1 MRIETWGGLKL
12 RITGGD
18 DREGSGNGPVVVL
31 LHGFGAPGEDLVSLW
46 RVLDVPR
53 GTRFVFP
60 EALLDLGGPYAG
72 GRAWWNIDMARLE
85 QSIARGETR
94 DTQQVP
100 EGLTEARARVV
111 EMLATVDAKLTPSKV
126 VLGGFSQGAMLSC
139 DVALRTDRPLAGL
152 VLLSGTFLAES
163 EWSTLMQA
171 RKGLPVFMSHG
182 RADRL
187 LPFAIS
193 ELLSERL
200 AAAGLDVTWQPFN
213 GGHEIPG
220 GVLEGVG
227 AFIRKA
233 LL

>member
-18 DREGSGNGPVVVL
+18 DREGGGAGPVVVL

-60 EALLDLGGPYAG
+60 EGLLDLGGPYAG

-94 DTQQVP
+94 DMTQQVP
-100 EGLTEARARVV
+100 EGLTEAREHLLA
-111 EMLATVDAKLTPSKV
+111 MLVTLDEKLTPSKL

-139 DVALRTDRPLAGL
+139 DVALRTERALAGL
-152 VLLSGTFLAES
+152 ILLSGTFLAEA
-163 EWSTLMQA
+163 EWSPLMPS
-171 RKGLPVFMSHG
+171 RNGLPVFMSHG

-187 LPFAIS
+187 LPFALS
-193 ELLSERL
+193 ELLRDRL
-200 AAAGLDVTWQPFN
+200 TTSGLDVTWQAFN
-213 GGHEIPG
+213 GGHEIPS
-220 GVLEGVG
+220 GVLDGVG
-227 AFIRKA
+227 AFLRKV
-233 LL
+233 L